1 MRLCSDIVM
10 NELIGSGEDS
20 SGCNSSRM
28 STKSEKNMADFDGEN
43 VLSDDEIARLTSAP
57 AAATA
62 QQGMSQERMQRHLT
76 SLADEGYKDAQ
87 RGAYAWLR
95 IHCLGTLYYT
105 MYNTHV

>member
-1 MRLCSDIVM
+1 
-10 NELIGSGEDS
+10 
-20 SGCNSSRM
+20 
-28 STKSEKNMADFDGEN
+28 MADFDGEN

-105 MYNTHV
+105 MYNTHMYNIIFCEFCERAIIFLIIPL